1 MMKFPPAFTETNG
14 GYQSLEEDQDEYY
27 KQLLSVIARTEPGV
41 HPLTP
46 DYGVQDPTFKTIDRG
61 QFLIQAG
68 RYVPE
73 IQIISVETDIEE
85 EDGQNEINVSYMLR
99 SR

>member
-1 MMKFPPAFTETNG
+1 M
-14 GYQSLEEDQDEYY
+14 
-27 KQLLSVIARTEPGV
+27 IARTEAGT

-61 QFLIQAG
+61 QFLIHAG

-73 IQIISVETDIEE
+73 IKIISVETSINE
-85 EDGQNEINVSYMLR
+85 EDGSNEVNVSFVR
-99 SR
+99 RG

>member
-14 GYQSLEEDQDEYY
+14 GYQSLSDDQDEYY
-27 KQLLSVIARTEPGV
+27 KQLLSVIYRNEPGT

-46 DYGVQDPTFKTIDRG
+46 DYGVQDPTFKTVDRG
-61 QFLIQAG
+61 QFLVQAG

-73 IQIISVETDIEE
+73 IKILSVETFINEA
-85 EDGQNEINVSYMLR
+85 DGLNELSVSFMQR
-99 SR
+99 S

>member
-14 GYQSLEEDQDEYY
+14 GYQSLSDDQDEYY
-27 KQLLSVIARTEPGV
+27 KQLLSVISRTEPGT

-46 DYGVQDPTFKTIDRG
+46 DYGVQAPTFKTVDRG
-61 QFLIQAG
+61 QLLVRAG

-73 IQIISVETDIEE
+73 IKILSVENFINEA
-85 EDGQNEINVSYMLR
+85 DGLNELSVSFMQR
-99 SR
+99 S